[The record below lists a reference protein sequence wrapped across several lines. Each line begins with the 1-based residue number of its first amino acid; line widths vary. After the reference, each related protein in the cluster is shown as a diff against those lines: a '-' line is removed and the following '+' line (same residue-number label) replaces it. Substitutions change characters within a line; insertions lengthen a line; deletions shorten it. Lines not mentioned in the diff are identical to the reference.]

1 MWPSVAEMLSMLNE
15 LEVVIRTKE
24 TGISIWAKSA
34 RSDFL
39 LISLNFGLCVF
50 SNSSATD
57 CIMHKSLSMVFP
69 FQIG

>member
-39 LISLNFGLCVF
+39 LISLNFGLCVLT
-50 SNSSATD
+50 NSSATA
-57 CIMHKSLSMVFP
+57 IMHKSLSTVFP